1 MSHQLKEVH
10 EMLSKEENRIVT
22 LSEKAYIKILGKKK
36 WNSLTD
42 QQKHDAIMIMV
53 NDMLIRADM
62 LLLG

>member
-1 MSHQLKEVH
+1 
-10 EMLSKEENRIVT
+10 MLTRDEAHIVD
-22 LSEKAYIKILGKKK
+22 LAEKAYIKILGKKK

-62 LLLG
+62 VLLG

>member
-1 MSHQLKEVH
+1 
-10 EMLSKEENRIVT
+10 MLTRDEARIVD
-22 LSEKAYIKILGKKK
+22 LAEKAYIKILGKKK

-62 LLLG
+62 VLLG